1 MVDIV
6 KSCPVKACDN
16 LTLCESSIARLD
28 ELEVAELDSG
38 ECMWVPLR
46 STFTNRLGSSYAKKV
61 CVSVS
66 VVSTA

>member
-6 KSCPVKACDN
+6 KSCPVKACEN
-16 LTLCESSIARLD
+16 LTLYEPSIARLD

-46 STFTNRLGSSYAKKV
+46 STFTNRLGSS
-61 CVSVS
+61 
-66 VVSTA
+66 